1 MARRCSRKE
10 TKECRAKELT
20 PLGQTLED
28 APANEMCKQ
37 ISNQNVGFDNPT
49 AILKVEGSQIQF
61 VLYPRARH
69 NRRWE
74 DLEKLTIPLAK
85 LIEHYTIDLRSQNK
99 SDKTV
104 RWYIANL
111 RSFEAW
117 LKRHRRPGLL
127 SDLDIDTVRLYVL
140 YLQDE
145 HPKYQGHPY
154 TPSRGDRL
162 SDYSVQGHVRTL
174 RAFSSWLQ
182 REGYLEENV
191 LSRLRVPKAV
201 KGEIKPLTPEEI
213 SRIFSCFSPN
223 TTIGCRSYAIVYAML
238 DSGLRVSEVV
248 SLRMEN
254 VDLDQ
259 GQLSVTG
266 KGNKGRVVPIGSNAQ
281 KYLQRYIYHF
291 RSEPVFPERDNV
303 FLTSE
308 GKPLTDNSLK
318 LFFTRLKIKTGI
330 ERLHAHLLRH
340 TFATYYLRNGGDLL
354 SLQKILG
361 HTSLEMVRIYS
372 HLAEA
377 DVKVKHRRYSPMDRL
392 ELKGLQRDVRR
403 PRRGKRVLI

>member
-1 MARRCSRKE
+1 MARRHSRKE
-10 TKECRAKELT
+10 TKECRAKELA

-28 APANEMCKQ
+28 APTKEMCKQ
-37 ISNQNVGFDNPT
+37 ISNQDVGFDNPA
-49 AILKVEGSQIQF
+49 AILKVEGRQVQF
-61 VLYPRARH
+61 VLCPRARH

-201 KGEIKPLTPEEI
+201 KEEIKPLTPEEI
-213 SRIFSCFSPN
+213 SRILSCFSPN

-266 KGNKGRVVPIGSNAQ
+266 KGNKERVVPIGSNAQ

-318 LFFTRLKIKTGI
+318 LFFTRLKVKTGI

-361 HTSLEMVRIYS
+361 HTSLEMVRVYS

-403 PRRGKRVLI
+403 PRRGKRV

>member
-1 MARRCSRKE
+1 MVKRQFGHGESGVKVPVRRR
-10 TKECRAKELT
+10 
-20 PLGQTLED
+20 QTLEH
-28 APANEMCKQ
+28 PPSVLVCKQ
-37 ISNQNVGFDNPT
+37 ISNNDVGFDNLT
-49 AILKVEGSQIQF
+49 AILKVEGRQVPF
-61 VLYPRARH
+61 LVVRRARY
-69 NRRWE
+69 NQRWE
-74 DLEKLTIPLAK
+74 DLEKLTIPLTR

-111 RSFEAW
+111 RSFKIW
-117 LKRHRRPGLL
+117 LKKHRRPGLL
-127 SDLDIDTVRLYVL
+127 SDLAIDMVRLYVL

-162 SDYSVQGHVRTL
+162 SDHSVQGHVRTL

-201 KGEIKPLTPEEI
+201 KEEIKPLTPEEI
-213 SRIFSCFSPN
+213 SRILACFNAN
-223 TTIGCRSYAIVYAML
+223 TAIGCRSYAIVYSML
-238 DSGLRVSEVV
+238 DSGLRVNEVT
-248 SLRMEN
+248 SLEMKS
-254 VDLDQ
+254 VDLEQ
-259 GQLSVTG
+259 GQLLVRG
-266 KGNKGRVVPIGSNAQ
+266 KGNKERVVPIGNNAQ
-281 KYLQRYIYHF
+281 KHLQRYIYHF
-291 RSEPVFPERDNV
+291 RPEPLLPEHDSV

-308 GKPLTDNSLK
+308 GKPLSDNSLK
-318 LFFTRLKIKTGI
+318 LFFTRLKVKTGI
-330 ERLHAHLLRH
+330 KRLHAHLLRH

-361 HTSLEMVRIYS
+361 HTSLEMVRVYS

-377 DVKVKHRRYSPMDRL
+377 DVRAKHRRYSPMDRL
-392 ELKGLQRDVRR
+392 QLKGPVRVFRR
-403 PRRGKRVLI
+403 PRRGEGA